1 MNKWCTTSAAAG
13 QPDDRCRGNNRLET
27 LYFTPSMQTLFLN
40 SILIFTNLILRGS
53 IKSLFTKL

>member
-1 MNKWCTTSAAAG
+1 MNKWCTRSAAAG

-27 LYFTPSMQTLFLN
+27 LYLTPSTIFNADN
-40 SILIFTNLILRGS
+40 SILIFTNFILRGS